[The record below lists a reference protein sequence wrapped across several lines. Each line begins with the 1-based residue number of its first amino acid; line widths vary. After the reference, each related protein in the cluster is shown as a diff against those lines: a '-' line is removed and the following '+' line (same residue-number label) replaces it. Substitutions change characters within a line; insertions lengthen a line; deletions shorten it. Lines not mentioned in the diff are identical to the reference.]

1 MSVYVVDTN
10 FFIQAHRAYYPL
22 DVASSFWEKVKQL
35 AEDGKIISIDKVK
48 QEIYKNNDA
57 LKQWCKVNLP
67 VEFFKDTSEIM
78 DIYSQVVGW
87 AISRNDHYL
96 PHALAEFLDVE
107 EADAFIVAF
116 TLADNNNR
124 IAVTQE
130 ISEPFRKSKVKIP
143 DACMALN
150 IQYVNSVDMFRLLQE
165 TF

>member
-22 DVASSFWEKVKQL
+22 DVASSFWRKVKQL
-35 AEDGKIISIDKVK
+35 ADDGKIISIDKVK

-57 LKQWCKVNLP
+57 LRQWCKENLP
-67 VEFFKDTSEIM
+67 TEFFKDTSEIM
-78 DIYSQVVGW
+78 DIYSQVVNW
-87 AISRNDHYL
+87 ATSRNDHYL
-96 PHALAEFLDVE
+96 PQALAEFLDVE

-124 IAVTQE
+124 IVVTQE
-130 ISEPFRKSKVKIP
+130 ISEPFRKGKVKIP

-150 IQYVNSVDMFRLLQE
+150 IQYVNSMDMFRLLRE

>member
-1 MSVYVVDTN
+1 
-10 FFIQAHRAYYPL
+10 
-22 DVASSFWEKVKQL
+22 
-35 AEDGKIISIDKVK
+35 
-48 QEIYKNNDA
+48 
-57 LKQWCKVNLP
+57 
-67 VEFFKDTSEIM
+67 M
-78 DIYSQVVGW
+78 DIYSQVVAW

-96 PHALAEFLDVE
+96 PQALAEFLDVE

-124 IAVTQE
+124 TVVTQE

-150 IQYVNSVDMFRLLQE
+150 IQYVNSMDMFRLLRE